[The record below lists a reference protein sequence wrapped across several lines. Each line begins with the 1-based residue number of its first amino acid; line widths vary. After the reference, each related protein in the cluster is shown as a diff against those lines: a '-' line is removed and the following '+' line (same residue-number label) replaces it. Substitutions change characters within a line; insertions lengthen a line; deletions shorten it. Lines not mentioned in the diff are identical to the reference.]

1 VILCEKGTRK
11 IEIIHLN
18 SPATEAIVDCNAKA
32 FKKMKNLKTLIIENA
47 HFSKG
52 ARYLPSS
59 LRLLEWEK
67 CHSMS
72 LSSGF
77 FNKASRISSFYNFGY
92 L

>member
-1 VILCEKGTRK
+1 LCEKGTRK

-32 FKKMKNLKTLIIENA
+32 FKKMKNLKTLIIENG

-59 LRLLEWEK
+59 LRQLEWEK
-67 CHSMS
+67 CHSKF
-72 LSSGF
+72 LSSSF
-77 FNKASRISSFYNFGY
+77 LNKASRISSFYNCGY